1 MEFKINKI
9 LYKKKSIVYYI
20 MVINLSFVKP
30 KNKLKSKI
38 FKCDLCNEI
47 VRRVLEFE
55 NYLSLRNDPELLKF
69 ICDLVE
75 NGVKKTDDKNK
86 VDKKELVLE
95 IYFKIFN
102 ISENEKKHISDQ
114 IEFLCD
120 NELIT
125 KVFNVKKNGKLFIN
139 YIKSKL

>member
-1 MEFKINKI
+1 
-9 LYKKKSIVYYI
+9 

-38 FKCDLCNEI
+38 FKSDLCNEI
-47 VRRVLEFE
+47 VKRILEFE
-55 NYLSLRNDPELLKF
+55 NHLSLRNDPELLKF

-75 NGVKKTDDKNK
+75 NGVKKTDEKNK

-95 IYFKIFN
+95 IYCKVFCLN
-102 ISENEKKHISDQ
+102 ENEKKHISDQ

-120 NELIT
+120 NELIV
-125 KVFNVKKNGKLFIN
+125 KVHSVKKNSKIFIN

>member
-1 MEFKINKI
+1 
-9 LYKKKSIVYYI
+9 

-38 FKCDLCNEI
+38 FKSDLCNEI
-47 VRRVLEFE
+47 VRRVLEIE
-55 NYLSLRNDPELLKF
+55 NYLSLKSDPELLKF

-75 NGVKKTDDKNK
+75 NGVKKNDGKNK

-95 IYFKIFN
+95 IYTKVFN
-102 ISENEKKHISDQ
+102 LNENEKKHIGDQ
-114 IEFLCD
+114 IDFLCD

>member
-1 MEFKINKI
+1 
-9 LYKKKSIVYYI
+9 

-38 FKCDLCNEI
+38 FKSDLCNEI
-47 VRRVLEFE
+47 VKRILEFE
-55 NYLSLRNDPELLKF
+55 NHLSLRNDPELLKF

-75 NGVKKTDDKNK
+75 NGVKKTDEKNK

-95 IYFKIFN
+95 IYCKVFSL
-102 ISENEKKHISDQ
+102 SENEKKHIGEQ
-114 IEFLCD
+114 IDFLCD

-125 KVFNVKKNGKLFIN
+125 KVFTVKKNSKIFMN

>member
-1 MEFKINKI
+1 
-9 LYKKKSIVYYI
+9 

-38 FKCDLCNEI
+38 FKSDLCNEI
-47 VRRVLEFE
+47 VKRILEFE
-55 NYLSLRNDPELLKF
+55 NHLSLRNDPELLKF

-75 NGVKKTDDKNK
+75 NGVKKTDEKNK

-95 IYFKIFN
+95 IYCKVFSL
-102 ISENEKKHISDQ
+102 SENEKKHISEQ

-120 NELIT
+120 NELIV
-125 KVFNVKKNGKLFIN
+125 KVHGVKKNGKLFMN

>member
-1 MEFKINKI
+1 
-9 LYKKKSIVYYI
+9 
-20 MVINLSFVKP
+20 MVINISFVKP

-47 VRRVLEFE
+47 IKRVLEFE
-55 NYLSLRNDPELLKF
+55 NHLSLRSDPELLKF
-69 ICDLVE
+69 ICDLIE

-86 VDKKELVLE
+86 IDKKELVLE
-95 IYFKIFN
+95 IYSKFFN
-102 ISENEKKHISDQ
+102 INENEKKHIGEQ

-120 NELIT
+120 NDLIV
-125 KVFNVKKNGKLFIN
+125 KVHSVKKNGKLFMN

>member
-1 MEFKINKI
+1 
-9 LYKKKSIVYYI
+9 
-20 MVINLSFVKP
+20 MVINLSLVKP

-114 IEFLCD
+114 IDFLCE
-120 NELIT
+120 NKLIT

>member
-1 MEFKINKI
+1 
-9 LYKKKSIVYYI
+9 

-69 ICDLVE
+69 
-75 NGVKKTDDKNK
+75 
-86 VDKKELVLE
+86 
-95 IYFKIFN
+95 FKIFN

-114 IEFLCD
+114 IDFLCE
-120 NELIT
+120 NKLIT

>member
-1 MEFKINKI
+1 
-9 LYKKKSIVYYI
+9 

-38 FKCDLCNEI
+38 FKSDLCNEI
-47 VRRVLEFE
+47 VKRILEFE
-55 NYLSLRNDPELLKF
+55 NHLSLKNDPELLKF

-95 IYFKIFN
+95 IYSKIFLIN
-102 ISENEKKHISDQ
+102 ENEKKHIGEQ

-120 NELIT
+120 NDLIV
-125 KVFNVKKNGKLFIN
+125 KVHSVKKNGKLFMN

>member
-1 MEFKINKI
+1 
-9 LYKKKSIVYYI
+9 

-55 NYLSLRNDPELLKF
+55 NHLSLRNDPELLKF
-69 ICDLVE
+69 VCDLVE

-86 VDKKELVLE
+86 VDKKELMLE
-95 IYFKIFN
+95 IYSKIFN
-102 ISENEKKHISDQ
+102 INENEKKHISDQ